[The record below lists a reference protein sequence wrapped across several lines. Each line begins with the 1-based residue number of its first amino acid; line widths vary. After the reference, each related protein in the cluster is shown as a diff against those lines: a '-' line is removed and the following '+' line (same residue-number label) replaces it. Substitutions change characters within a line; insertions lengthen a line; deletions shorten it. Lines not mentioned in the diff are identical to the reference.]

1 MKEMKHA
8 QKEIAESFS
17 NGNFELTFPY
27 LAENIVWNVVGENLF
42 NGKIKVIE
50 NCKQT
55 SEYFKSI
62 ETDFKT
68 EDVIV
73 AEDKVIIR
81 GTGEFIR
88 DGKRVNLITACDVYE
103 FNDNNEL
110 KAITSYCIPD
120 KK

>member
-1 MKEMKHA
+1 MKLS

-17 NGNFELTFPY
+17 NGNFEMAFPY
-27 LAENIVWNVVGENLF
+27 LSENIIWNVVGVNLF
-42 NGKIKVIE
+42 NGKAEVVE

-55 SEYFKSI
+55 SKYFKSI

-73 AEDKVIIR
+73 AEHKVIIR

-88 DGKRVNLITACDVYE
+88 DGKRLNLITACDVYE
-103 FNDNNEL
+103 FNRNGEL
-110 KAITSYCIPD
+110 EKIYSYCISEN
-120 KK
+120 K